1 LQFLD
6 ERVQALTARAAR
18 QMQTGLARYQSALEA
33 LSRQLRLLSHES
45 VLERGFALVLDET
58 GAPLR
63 NAAQAKTGS
72 LLDIRLAHAQ
82 SVAARVEA
90 GEASVKLKAKPK
102 AKPKPSGDG
111 GQGQL
116 L

>member
-1 LQFLD
+1 
-6 ERVQALTARAAR
+6 
-18 QMQTGLARYQSALEA
+18 
-33 LSRQLRLLSHES
+33 
-45 VLERGFALVLDET
+45 
-58 GAPLR
+58 
-63 NAAQAKTGS
+63 

-90 GEASVKLKAKPK
+90 GEATVNHKAKPK

>member
-1 LQFLD
+1 
-6 ERVQALTARAAR
+6 
-18 QMQTGLARYQSALEA
+18 
-33 LSRQLRLLSHES
+33 LR
-45 VLERGFALVLDET
+45 D
-58 GAPLR
+58 
-63 NAAQAKTGS
+63 AAQAKTGS

-90 GEASVKLKAKPK
+90 GEATVNHKAKPK
-102 AKPKPSGDG
+102 SKPKSKPKAEPKPSGDG